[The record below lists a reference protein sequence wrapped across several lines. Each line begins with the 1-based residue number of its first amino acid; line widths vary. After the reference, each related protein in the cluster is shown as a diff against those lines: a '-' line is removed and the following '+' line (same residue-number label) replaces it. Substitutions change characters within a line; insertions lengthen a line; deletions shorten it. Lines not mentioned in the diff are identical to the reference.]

1 MKRQRKEHHDKKG
14 KRKEDAV
21 DVPPTKGGVIGF
33 ELAAAPGTARAAGD
47 DNEFALVATSLVVS
61 IPPVFASRPRDGV
74 EELLDSML
82 MRYIPA
88 LRGVVLSHSNL
99 TFLESNAQIKA
110 DCPFAVCRVAF
121 NAMVWSPRIGMKL
134 AGKINLCSPDHVSLL
149 IHRTFNTSIPRHHI
163 PIDDWEFE
171 YGPAANDPE
180 FGGGGEGALPTPP
193 ESTSPENEEGA
204 MDVDGKGATAAKGGD
219 PESALA
225 EDTDPGGRWV
235 HKTTGNVLGGESSAL
250 EFTVVGMTIANQML
264 SLTGSIQKF
273 PFAVEHRPTAPAAS
287 TSTQQASRK
296 GRHEEDD
303 SDEDEDEQE
312 NPPPKFRA
320 AKEKTQKPGKE
331 KAKKTPKAKSQA
343 HIDDDE
349 DDDAMPVVE
358 VQDAPA
364 VLTEQEKEK
373 ERKRQ
378 KKLKRAVGIS
388 NEDEPSGEVA
398 VEDEKPKKKKKKRDR
413 KSVV

>member
-1 MKRQRKEHHDKKG
+1 MTANFRVARDHKLFALRRRHPMSVETPHRKRKHYAKSPATPDESTPVKRQRKEHHDKKG

-82 MRYIPA
+82 MRCAPFSYLSQFIALTSLRYRYIPA

-134 AGKINLCSPDHVSLL
+134 GMLIHYRLLDLTLKHPNTAGKINLCSPDHVSLL

-250 EFTVVGMTIANQML
+250 EFTVVGFVPL
-264 SLTGSIQKF
+264 
-273 PFAVEHRPTAPAAS
+273 HRFLLVREADQSSFLAA
-287 TSTQQASRK
+287 
-296 GRHEEDD
+296 E
-303 SDEDEDEQE
+303 
-312 NPPPKFRA
+312 
-320 AKEKTQKPGKE
+320 
-331 KAKKTPKAKSQA
+331 
-343 HIDDDE
+343 
-349 DDDAMPVVE
+349 
-358 VQDAPA
+358 
-364 VLTEQEKEK
+364 
-373 ERKRQ
+373 
-378 KKLKRAVGIS
+378 
-388 NEDEPSGEVA
+388 
-398 VEDEKPKKKKKKRDR
+398 
-413 KSVV
+413 